1 MRHQVISTQQALCC
15 WSTSCPASAPG
26 SEWALPVPAKA
37 HPHELTICLKH
48 IFRVRDVHVDMYSC
62 SRNNPADMQRQ
73 GAGPHCMMLHGPS
86 GWDYGDNSPSSCG
99 FAAISGCQ
107 CGTTTRRRDFSHL
120 SSTTPQRHWLF
131 YPDLSDSLLLQLSED
146 FEMPLC
152 PQWLQSEST
161 GKRREKLQAAECA
174 GMSGY
179 RSILRHNWSF
189 NNIAPPWSSHTAA
202 WGGTCSGWFFEP
214 VKSPPKTCQV
224 LNVTQMRWNQIA
236 PWKSRY
242 FAVLASL
249 QLMICWH
256 QWEFLAGI
264 CFCWGEHSDVL
275 LVATVLS
282 REPHWWGHLS

>member
-1 MRHQVISTQQALCC
+1 MCMWTCTAAAGITLQTCRGRERGHTAWCCTAPVAEIMGTIHLAPVGLLPFQGVSVEQRPGEEIFLTFPAPHLKDIGFFIPTWVIACCYNYQRTLKCLCVLSGFRVNQQAKGEK
-15 WSTSCPASAPG
+15 SCKLLSVQA
-26 SEWALPVPAKA
+26 
-37 HPHELTICLKH
+37 CL
-48 IFRVRDVHVDMYSC
+48 DM
-62 SRNNPADMQRQ
+62 
-73 GAGPHCMMLHGPS
+73 
-86 GWDYGDNSPSSCG
+86 
-99 FAAISGCQ
+99 
-107 CGTTTRRRDFSHL
+107 
-120 SSTTPQRHWLF
+120 
-131 YPDLSDSLLLQLSED
+131 
-146 FEMPLC
+146 
-152 PQWLQSEST
+152 
-161 GKRREKLQAAECA
+161 
-174 GMSGY
+174 